1 MLTNATQ
8 ARSHE
13 LMLKQDQAKIQS
25 SEGME
30 AVQEAYQY
38 LIQVILCQ
46 KHPFLHQLIQNITSR
61 VRSCDRLAF
70 IRCTPILIWS
80 FSKRSAI
87 WSILIRE

>member
-38 LIQVILCQ
+38 LIQVIFCQ
-46 KHPFLHQLIQNITSR
+46 KHSFLHQLSQNMTKDCLLN
-61 VRSCDRLAF
+61 VLA
-70 IRCTPILIWS
+70 
-80 FSKRSAI
+80 K
-87 WSILIRE
+87 

>member
-1 MLTNATQ
+1 MLTDATK

-13 LMLKQDQAKIQS
+13 LMLKQDHAMLQS

-46 KHPFLHQLIQNITSR
+46 KHSFLHQITQNMTA
-61 VRSCDRLAF
+61 VL
-70 IRCTPILIWS
+70 LVN
-80 FSKRSAI
+80 
-87 WSILIRE
+87 

>member
-13 LMLKQDQAKIQS
+13 LMLKQDQNKLQS

-46 KHPFLHQLIQNITSR
+46 RHSFLHQLTQNVTT
-61 VRSCDRLAF
+61 VYL
-70 IRCTPILIWS
+70 LN
-80 FSKRSAI
+80 
-87 WSILIRE
+87 

>member
-38 LIQVILCQ
+38 LIQVVLCQ
-46 KHPFLHQLIQNITSR
+46 KNSFMDQLIPN
-61 VRSCDRLAF
+61 
-70 IRCTPILIWS
+70 
-80 FSKRSAI
+80 
-87 WSILIRE
+87 

>member
-13 LMLKQDQAKIQS
+13 LMLKQDQTKIQS

-46 KHPFLHQLIQNITSR
+46 KHSFLYQLTQNMTT
-61 VRSCDRLAF
+61 VYL
-70 IRCTPILIWS
+70 LN
-80 FSKRSAI
+80 
-87 WSILIRE
+87 

>member
-38 LIQVILCQ
+38 LIQVIFCQ
-46 KHPFLHQLIQNITSR
+46 KHSFLHQLT
-61 VRSCDRLAF
+61 
-70 IRCTPILIWS
+70 
-80 FSKRSAI
+80 
-87 WSILIRE
+87 